1 VLAPT
6 PILLEDWFF
15 HKQHFFFF
23 FFPFLLVVV
32 IFDGYVAFFL
42 QPYLC
47 CFASNDQAEN
57 TMSNDD
63 CRMVPFD
70 F

>member
-32 IFDGYVAFFL
+32 IFDGYVAFFYNL
-42 QPYLC
+42 T
-47 CFASNDQAEN
+47 FAVLHR
-57 TMSNDD
+57 TIKLKIL
-63 CRMVPFD
+63 
-70 F
+70 